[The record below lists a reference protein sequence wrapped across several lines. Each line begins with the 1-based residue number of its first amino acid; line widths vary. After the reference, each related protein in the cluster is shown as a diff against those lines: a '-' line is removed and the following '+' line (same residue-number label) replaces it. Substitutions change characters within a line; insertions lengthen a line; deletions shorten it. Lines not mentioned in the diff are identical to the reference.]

1 MILKF
6 LVPISIAITLTG
18 CASPGGVYQNPIQNL
33 RTISM
38 NEARGYATEMRL
50 FLEKNGQE
58 KAIAASQ
65 DAAKKGL
72 KDPDS
77 AKFQNLRIADF
88 DGGKVVCGEI
98 NAKNGYGGYVGYKR
112 FVAGTSAATIYNTSS
127 KYPHINDA
135 SNAGIVAA
143 CGY

>member
-1 MILKF
+1 MTLKF
-6 LVPISIAITLTG
+6 FVPISIAIALAG
-18 CASPGGVYQNPIQNL
+18 CASPGGAYQNPIQNL
-33 RTISM
+33 RTTSM

-50 FLEKNGQE
+50 FFEKNGQE
-58 KAIAASQ
+58 KAIAAAQ

-77 AKFQNLRIADF
+77 AKFQNLRVADF

-98 NAKNGYGGYVGYKR
+98 NAKNSYGGYVGYKR
-112 FVAGTSAATIYNTSS
+112 FVAGTSAATIYDTSS
-127 KYPHINDA
+127 KYPDINDA

>member
-1 MILKF
+1 MTLKF
-6 LVPISIAITLTG
+6 LVPISIAIALTG
-18 CASPGGVYQNPIQNL
+18 CASPSGVYQNPTQNL
-33 RTISM
+33 RALSM
-38 NEARGYATEMRL
+38 KEVRGYATEMRL
-50 FLEKNGQE
+50 FFEKNGQE
-58 KAIAASQ
+58 KTIAAAQ

-98 NAKNGYGGYVGYKR
+98 NAKNSYGGYVGYKR

-127 KYPHINDA
+127 KYPDINDA

-143 CGY
+143 CGN

>member
-1 MILKF
+1 MTLKF
-6 LVPISIAITLTG
+6 LVPISIAIALTG
-18 CASPGGVYQNPIQNL
+18 CASPGSRYQNPIQDL

-38 NEARGYATEMRL
+38 NETRGYATEMRL
-50 FLEKNGQE
+50 FIEKNGQE
-58 KAIAASQ
+58 KAFAAAQ
-65 DAAKKGL
+65 DAAKEGL

-98 NAKNGYGGYVGYKR
+98 NAKNSYGGYVGYKR
-112 FVAGTSAATIYNTSS
+112 FIAGTSAATIYNTSS
-127 KYPHINDA
+127 KYPEINDA

>member
-1 MILKF
+1 MTLKF
-6 LVPISIAITLTG
+6 LVPISIAIALTG
-18 CASPGGVYQNPIQNL
+18 CASPSGVYQNPTQNL
-33 RTISM
+33 RALSM
-38 NEARGYATEMRL
+38 KEVRGYATEIQL
-50 FLEKNGQE
+50 FFEKNGQE
-58 KAIAASQ
+58 KTITAAQ

-98 NAKNGYGGYVGYKR
+98 NAKNSYGGYVGYKR

-127 KYPHINDA
+127 KYPDINDA
-135 SNAGIVAA
+135 FNAGIVAA
-143 CGY
+143 CGN